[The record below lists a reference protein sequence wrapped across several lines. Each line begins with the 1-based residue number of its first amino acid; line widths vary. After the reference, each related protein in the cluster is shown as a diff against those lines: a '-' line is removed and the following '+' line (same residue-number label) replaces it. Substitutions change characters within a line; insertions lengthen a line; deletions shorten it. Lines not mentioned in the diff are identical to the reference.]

1 MTDKKFLREL
11 LTGNDNATFDA
22 VRVLAVLSIVVA
34 LGLAVF
40 VVVAKGQPFSVQDFG
55 IGIGAVFL
63 SVGAALKL
71 KGDPTEVE
79 TKTALDVADPLKAT
93 A

>member
-1 MTDKKFLREL
+1 METKTFLRHL

-40 VVVAKGQPFSVQDFG
+40 VVVAKGQIFSLQDFG

-71 KGDPTEVE
+71 KGD
-79 TKTALDVADPLKAT
+79 AT
-93 A
+93 AVEIK